1 MANLHDTLVSMI
13 DYDAW
18 AMHRVLDAAEALSP
32 AQLAA
37 PAGAPER
44 TARGLLV
51 HLNQTFAFWTALLR
65 DQPMPDWSTLD
76 LPDVA
81 AIRSWSDGVR
91 GAFRDFVA
99 GLTDADLDREF
110 VRRGMTR
117 TWSEMIVQCLQHAIH
132 HRGELAS
139 LLTADGASPGD
150 LDYLFYL
157 RDRDAAP

>member
-1 MANLHDTLVSMI
+1 MADLQETLLSMI

-18 AMHRVLDAAEALSP
+18 AMHRVLDAAEALTSE
-32 AQLAA
+32 QLAA
-37 PAGAPER
+37 PAGSPER
-44 TARGLLV
+44 TAHQLLV

-65 DQPMPDWSTLD
+65 DQPMPDWSALD
-76 LPDVA
+76 VPDVA
-81 AIRSWSDGVR
+81 AIRAWSDDVR

-99 GLTDADLDREF
+99 GLSAADLDREF
-110 VRRGMTR
+110 ARRNMTR

-132 HRGELAS
+132 HRGEIAS

-157 RDRDAAP
+157 RERDAAS